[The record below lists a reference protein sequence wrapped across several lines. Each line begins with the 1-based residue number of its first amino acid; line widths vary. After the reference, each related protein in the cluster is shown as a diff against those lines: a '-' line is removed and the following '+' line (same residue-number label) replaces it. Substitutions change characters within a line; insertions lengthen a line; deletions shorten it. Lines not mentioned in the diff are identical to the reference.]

1 MKVSELI
8 EQLQKLDPNLPV
20 YLQRDSEGNGYE
32 VVRGVDSDS
41 FWFQDWRTI
50 EILYSKEEEE
60 ELEEMTGLEG
70 DELKT
75 LIKNNQCVV
84 IYP

>member
-1 MKVSELI
+1 MKVFELI
-8 EQLQKLDPNLPV
+8 EQLQNLDPNLPV

-32 VVRGVDSDS
+32 LVRGADSDS

-50 EILYSKEEEE
+50 EIFSSNEEEE

-70 DELKT
+70 DELKA
-75 LIKNNQCVV
+75 LMKNNQCVV
-84 IYP
+84 IFP